1 MRAATRQRV
10 IRITARPLFGTINK
24 VEIDIAPANLSQAD
38 VITSAMAFCAATTL
52 ASAPA
57 SNEAKAGRAKLRS

>member
-1 MRAATRQRV
+1 M

-38 VITSAMAFCAATTL
+38 VITSAMALCAATTL
-52 ASAPA
+52 ASATPA
-57 SNEAKAGRAKLRS
+57 SDEAKAGRAKLPS

>member
-1 MRAATRQRV
+1 V

-38 VITSAMAFCAATTL
+38 VITSAMALCAATTL
-52 ASAPA
+52 ASAP
-57 SNEAKAGRAKLRS
+57 RQ

>member
-38 VITSAMAFCAATTL
+38 VITSAMALCAATTL
-52 ASAPA
+52 ASAP
-57 SNEAKAGRAKLRS
+57 RQ